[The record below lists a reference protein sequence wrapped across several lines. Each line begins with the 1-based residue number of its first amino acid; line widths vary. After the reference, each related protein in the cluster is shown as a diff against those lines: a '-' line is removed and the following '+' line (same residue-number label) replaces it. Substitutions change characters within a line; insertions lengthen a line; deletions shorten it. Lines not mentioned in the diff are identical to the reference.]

1 MWDVEGL
8 LERNTVLNMIVIG
21 DSLYEIDAAKK
32 FKQEASQYTDK
43 RLALKLVKFRDDPT
57 P

>member
-1 MWDVEGL
+1 
-8 LERNTVLNMIVIG
+8 MIVIG